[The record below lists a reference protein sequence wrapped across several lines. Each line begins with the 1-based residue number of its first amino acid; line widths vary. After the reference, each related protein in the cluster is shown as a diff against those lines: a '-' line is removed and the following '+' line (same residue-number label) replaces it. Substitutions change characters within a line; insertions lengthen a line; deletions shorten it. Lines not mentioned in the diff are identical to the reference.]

1 MMMRTIGVYRKGDP
15 MEKTVRRLNEM
26 RQEMSQIGTGDKN
39 AAYNT
44 GLLEL
49 LELQNLLDLS
59 VITAASANH
68 RKESRGAHARQDY
81 PDRDD
86 TNFLSHTFCKLDG
99 EATTF
104 EKKSVDLSVWEPKA
118 RKY

>member
-1 MMMRTIGVYRKGDP
+1 MKSVGVYRNDKDL
-15 MEKTVRRLNEM
+15 EKAVERLNQM
-26 RQEMSQIGTGDKN
+26 RQALSDIGVGDKN

-59 VITAASANH
+59 VITAACAK
-68 RKESRGAHARQDY
+68 RRQESRGGHARQDF
-81 PDRDD
+81 PERDD
-86 TNFLSHTFCKLDG
+86 KNFLNHTLCKLKG
-99 EATTF
+99 EKIDYET
-104 EKKSVDLSVWEPKA
+104 KPVDLSVWEPKA